1 MVRARAAIPADRA
14 RPLLPGPR
22 ARHAS
27 PVRTVANGGRGKR
40 AEPARCRLMVPRLAR
55 SIGVISSRS
64 TIMHGI
70 TPAGPWTAV
79 RVPHPRAHECGTG
92 GPLIP
97 AAIAG
102 RSVDLVLA
110 MCGGRGLE

>member
-1 MVRARAAIPADRA
+1 
-14 RPLLPGPR
+14 
-22 ARHAS
+22 
-27 PVRTVANGGRGKR
+27 
-40 AEPARCRLMVPRLAR
+40 
-55 SIGVISSRS
+55 
-64 TIMHGI
+64 MHGI

-110 MCGGRGLE
+110 MCGGRGLERRWHIRQRLPGDQDAFGVRAAADIAKALKNDG